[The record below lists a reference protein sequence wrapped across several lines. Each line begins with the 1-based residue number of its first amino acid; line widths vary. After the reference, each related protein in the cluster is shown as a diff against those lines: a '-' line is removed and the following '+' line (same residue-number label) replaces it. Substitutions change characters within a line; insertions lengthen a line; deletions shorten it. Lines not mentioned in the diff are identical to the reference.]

1 MFSKDEI
8 NTGRQIEFDYIKGLF
23 VPMILLVH
31 AFQMLDGMAPAYQ
44 VFYIAATMT
53 GSAIFMFVLGLGR
66 VLRICT
72 DKCRLYRILAV
83 PAGII
88 VMVYFVRTTRINDGL
103 DALYT
108 YSDIGYVY
116 PSSLRALANCSC
128 ILLATGALYALR
140 NRIVALNPLHRVLL
154 HFNKET
160 TPYYAVH
167 PFYFGMIFAVTAY
180 SAFSAVACA
189 ALTPVVWALC
199 FITIAAW
206 NHIRARGGRAA

>member
-31 AFQMLDGMAPAYQ
+31 AFQMLGGMAPAYQ

-108 YSDIGYVY
+108 YSDRIRLSWQPTCTGQLQLHSAGDRRIIC
-116 PSSLRALANCSC
+116 PAQSDCS
-128 ILLATGALYALR
+128 
-140 NRIVALNPLHRVLL
+140 P
-154 HFNKET
+154 ET
-160 TPYYAVH
+160 TA
-167 PFYFGMIFAVTAY
+167 
-180 SAFSAVACA
+180 
-189 ALTPVVWALC
+189 
-199 FITIAAW
+199 
-206 NHIRARGGRAA
+206 